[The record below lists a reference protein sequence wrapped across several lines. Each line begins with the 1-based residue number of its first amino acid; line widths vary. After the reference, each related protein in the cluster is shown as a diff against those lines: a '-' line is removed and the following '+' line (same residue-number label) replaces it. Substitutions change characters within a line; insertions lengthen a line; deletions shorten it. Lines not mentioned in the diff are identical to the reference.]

1 MRFIHP
7 KYFFSPKFSPKSRC
21 GLYANAGYTPLST
34 VVTFSVLETSHYLA
48 CTFYEFVKVCRC
60 FYATNENI
68 HVLSMKFPHLF
79 LRPEIIIT
87 FLWGWEWSGG
97 QVGHRSPWNSGFF

>member
-34 VVTFSVLETSHYLA
+34 VLKYFIGGWIHPGLIRFSQ
-48 CTFYEFVKVCRC
+48 
-60 FYATNENI
+60 ENDVVDMLYTELYYI
-68 HVLSMKFPHLF
+68 RFCISFK
-79 LRPEIIIT
+79 
-87 FLWGWEWSGG
+87 G
-97 QVGHRSPWNSGFF
+97 